1 MLSPHNADTE
11 FLASNS
17 VACGAGGFYFDTD
30 LVARLPVAPLLR
42 PHTEFASIWAVGLHE
57 TEMVQAFIAAAPLGV
72 AVRGPRPHADA
83 RVWPRTTGKTVSR
96 RFPPDAD
103 SHGIFCVAQVPRSTV
118 IRCYLDAI
126 FEFYEAR
133 QSWHGAF
140 AFMGT
145 RAMKLAWDRAP
156 SDLRRE
162 RSQIWRETFF
172 HSSVCLGTRAQ
183 QRDKIKGS
191 NLTIGQM
198 CDGRLDHI
206 PPQPG
211 AGKCGKAKDAC
222 VFCHLVAATDKGEVP
237 FYMRPPGIGACPCDA
252 AAECGRS

>member
-1 MLSPHNADTE
+1 VLQ
-11 FLASNS
+11 
-17 VACGAGGFYFDTD
+17 Y
-30 LVARLPVAPLLR
+30 
-42 PHTEFASIWAVGLHE
+42 VG
-57 TEMVQAFIAAAPLGV
+57 
-72 AVRGPRPHADA
+72 GPRPHADA

-211 AGKCGKAKDAC
+211 AGKCGEKKGTR
-222 VFCHLVAATDKGEVP
+222 HLSVTRTLPAPPLRRPLAFRTLLGVAVHVRIIRDV
-237 FYMRPPGIGACPCDA
+237 R
-252 AAECGRS
+252 